1 VSGKIPLSV
10 AIVTKNEERNIGDAL
25 KSVKDFDDIVVVD
38 AFSEDRTVEI
48 CRNYTERVYQR
59 EWLGFSRQK
68 QRAVDYAKNAW
79 VLILDADER
88 VTPELKAEM
97 IEEIDGGA
105 FSGFYI
111 PRKNYF
117 LGNWIRHSGWWPD
130 YTLRLFRKD
139 AARVELREVHEK
151 VLVNG
156 DAKYL
161 KSPLLHF
168 TYPTLGDY
176 MKKMETYSTL
186 AAREIVRQKGRPSPF
201 CLVVNPLAVFI
212 KMYFLRQGFRDGI
225 HGFMLAVF
233 YAFQAFLKYAKALQ
247 NDAGFASS
255 RDEIA

>member
-1 VSGKIPLSV
+1 VSGNIPLSV
-10 AIVTKNEERNIGDAL
+10 AIVTKNEQSNIGDAL
-25 KSVKDFDDIVVVD
+25 ESVRDFDDIVVVD

-48 CRNYTERVYQR
+48 CGDYTVRVYQH
-59 EWLGFSRQK
+59 EWPGFARQK
-68 QRAVDYAKNAW
+68 QRAVDYAKNEW

-97 IEEIDGGA
+97 IEEIAGGA
-105 FSGFYI
+105 CCGFYI

-139 AARVELREVHEK
+139 SARIEPREVHEK

-156 DAKYL
+156 AVKHL
-161 KSPLLHF
+161 KNPLLHY
-168 TYPTLGDY
+168 TYRTLGDY
-176 MKKMETYSTL
+176 MHKMETYSTL
-186 AAREIVRQKGRPSPF
+186 AAREISRQKGRPSP
-201 CLVVNPLAVFI
+201 LSLIINPLAVFA

-225 HGFMLAVF
+225 NGFMLAIL

-247 NDAGFASS
+247 NESGRISAM
-255 RDEIA
+255 

>member
-1 VSGKIPLSV
+1 VSGNIPLSV
-10 AIVTKNEERNIGDAL
+10 VIVTKNEEHNIGDAL
-25 KSVKDFDDIVVVD
+25 ESVRDFDDIVVVD

-48 CRNYTERVYQR
+48 CRNYTDRVYQH
-59 EWLGFSRQK
+59 EWPGFSRQK

-97 IEEIDGGA
+97 IEEIAGGTYC
-105 FSGFYI
+105 GYYI

-139 AARVELREVHEK
+139 SARIEPREVHEK

-156 DAKYL
+156 AVKHL
-161 KSPLLHF
+161 KNPLLHY
-168 TYPTLGDY
+168 TYPTFSDY

-186 AAREIVRQKGRPSPF
+186 AAREIVRQKGRPSP
-201 CLVVNPLAVFI
+201 LSLLINPLAVFI

-225 HGFMLAVF
+225 HGFMLAVL

-247 NDAGFASS
+247 NDSGRVSTM
-255 RDEIA
+255 